1 CPGIDFVPIYANTLM
16 GLATH
21 KPFDPADNYETIYH
35 APQPR
40 AVAEI
45 DEPDNAETKADYGK
59 IGRVMLTTLTS
70 ETFIPRF
77 LERDQAIRRPPC
89 EPYPW
94 DGAGNVQP
102 FSGLGATVVEGV
114 Y

>member
-1 CPGIDFVPIYANTLM
+1 
-16 GLATH
+16 
-21 KPFDPADNYETIYH
+21 
-35 APQPR
+35 
-40 AVAEI
+40 
-45 DEPDNAETKADYGK
+45 
-59 IGRVMLTTLTS
+59 MLTTLTK

-77 LERDQAIRRPPC
+77 LERDQAIRRPAC

-102 FSGLGATVVEGV
+102 YSGFASTVVEGV